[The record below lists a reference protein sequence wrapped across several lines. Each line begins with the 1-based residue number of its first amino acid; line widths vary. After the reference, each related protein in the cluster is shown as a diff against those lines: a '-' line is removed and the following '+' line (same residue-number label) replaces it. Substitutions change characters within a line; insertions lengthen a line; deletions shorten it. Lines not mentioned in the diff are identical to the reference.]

1 MIDAPVATVEDVD
14 RGVIHIAP
22 SRNLLGH
29 DSIIHEAKKPKAKA
43 LKEDKVARP
52 PNAFILYRQHHHP
65 LVKASHPK
73 LHNNQICKFAHQRS
87 DGLANSSSA
96 VILGTQWKNET
107 ESTKARYISLA
118 QKLKVKHF
126 LEHPDYQYQPRKPS
140 EKKRRMTRRKAAAL
154 AESEQAESS
163 SSANMASALG
173 ETQSSAEQS
182 TAMIP
187 DLPKTLG
194 GNVVLELG
202 DETMDDEDFAAV
214 LEKYNQSIS
223 PANTL
228 TTVAVGNNGKPA
240 VFYDE
245 PSEPAQ
251 SDANF
256 YSSVFDYNPFA
267 GNEELAEEMQ
277 GMTTGEEGF
286 QAMMA
291 ALSPNAQQT
300 TFDEQ
305 NESFFDAELARDAE
319 LGSWCTVFE
328 KKA

>member
-29 DSIIHEAKKPKAKA
+29 DSIIHGAKKPKAKA

-202 DETMDDEDFAAV
+202 DDTMDDETFAAV

-228 TTVAVGNNGKPA
+228 TNVAVGNNGKPA

-305 NESFFDAELARDAE
+305 NESFFDAELARDEE